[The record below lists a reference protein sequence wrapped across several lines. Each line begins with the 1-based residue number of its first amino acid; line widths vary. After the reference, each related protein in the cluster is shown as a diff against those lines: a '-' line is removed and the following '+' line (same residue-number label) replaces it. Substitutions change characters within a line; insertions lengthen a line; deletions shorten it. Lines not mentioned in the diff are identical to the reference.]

1 MVNLWKETIEI
12 LENNGKTWEDV
23 QLIFG
28 EDFQV
33 TKENFE
39 VVSKKTEY
47 DNGFGSQKIA
57 SDLVI
62 IGTGFVMNREEYD
75 GSECWKFI
83 PTGFDIPKNFKEITA
98 LGGGY
103 WNTLKEINSEEENQ
117 NK

>member
-1 MVNLWKETIEI
+1 MYGGLGGIMVNLWKETIEI

-47 DNGFGSQKIA
+47 DNGFGMA
-57 SDLVI
+57 
-62 IGTGFVMNREEYD
+62 N
-75 GSECWKFI
+75 
-83 PTGFDIPKNFKEITA
+83 
-98 LGGGY
+98 
-103 WNTLKEINSEEENQ
+103 
-117 NK
+117 